1 MPDNVTSGSLLPPS
15 WLHQL
20 ESQFSRQWPGLHTAR
35 QTSVSRRLELEA
47 LFPGRKSPDSSL
59 VVFGSLAR
67 EEMTGGSDLDWL
79 LLVDGQS
86 IPEHKQDESEIA
98 KVLEDGKFIKPDRS
112 GLFGSIVGSHDLI
125 HNIGGEDDTNSN
137 TTRRVLLL
145 LEALAIGNGV
155 ALGRVRKQI
164 LRRYLEDDRGLRY
177 AGGDVRIPRF
187 LLNDLTRYWRTVTV
201 DFVYKQRLNRDGKWA
216 LRNAKPRM
224 SRKLLYA
231 AGLLHCFLC
240 HFDPDPKAVEARASL
255 RLDTPEIS
263 PLVSWLEAQLALPP
277 LDVLAKACLLFKAE
291 PSTVNQ
297 IFDNYEHFLG
307 LLDDPDKRRELET
320 TSDPDAVRSSPA
332 WAEVRSISAPFH
344 DGLVSLFLKDDP
356 RLAAITMK
364 YGIF

>member
-1 MPDNVTSGSLLPPS
+1 MSENVT
-15 WLHQL
+15 WLERL
-20 ESQFSRQWPGLHTAR
+20 ETRFSRQWLGLHAAR
-35 QTSVSRRLELEA
+35 QTSVSRRNELEA
-47 LFPGRKSPDSSL
+47 LFPDRKSPDSSL

-67 EEMTGGSDLDWL
+67 QEVTGGSDLDWL

-86 IPEHKQDESEIA
+86 IPEHKEDETEIA
-98 KVLEDGKFIKPDRS
+98 KILEDSKFIKPGRS

-145 LEALAIGNGV
+145 LEALAIGNGA

-164 LRRYLEDDRGLRY
+164 LRRYLEDDRGLRH

-216 LRNAKPRM
+216 LRNAKLRM

-231 AGLLHCFLC
+231 TGLLHCFFC
-240 HFDPDPKAVEARASL
+240 HLDPDSKAVEARASL

-263 PLVSWLEAQLALPP
+263 PLVSWLEAQLELPP
-277 LDVLAKACLLFKAE
+277 LDVLAKACLLFNAE
-291 PSTVNQ
+291 PNTVNK
-297 IFDNYEHFLG
+297 IFDNYERFLG
-307 LLDDPDKRRELET
+307 LLNDQDKRKELET

-332 WAEVRSISAPFH
+332 WAEVRSISGPFH
-344 DGLVSLFLKDDP
+344 EALVSLFLKENPD
-356 RLAAITMK
+356 LATITMK